1 MSPVYLNPQASS
13 PIPFLEL
20 KGDQQH
26 SFQVFGHVHDHDLA
40 TNSNNSSFS
49 FNNSHNSYNS
59 QEMLSFDYSRHGH
72 AKVEKLVLSH
82 EKASD
87 LGQPCSSWLQSTVED
102 DSGYGFSFNLQGDQ
116 KIETVNY
123 DEDQTNKNSRK
134 WKPSKV
140 RIMQKM
146 MATSKNSG
154 NNKQQLD
161 HHDLAKQQRQNNDGI
176 RVCSDCHTTTTPLW
190 RSGPQGPKSLCN
202 ACGIRQ
208 RKARR
213 AAMAAAAATGFGNDT
228 IVTST
233 SPPVEA
239 RKPANK
245 VQEIKPERGLLS
257 NHDKSHTLPLKKRS
271 KIIDAGSNN
280 NNTTHNNSHNNAKKI
295 GFEDLALSSNKDY
308 LKPNPKRSFPR
319 DEEEGA
325 ILLMAL
331 SCGLACSSY

>member
-1 MSPVYLNPQASS
+1 MSPVYLNPQSSS

-26 SFQVFGHVHDHDLA
+26 SFFAHLHDDLA
-40 TNSNNSSFS
+40 TSNNNNSSFS
-49 FNNSHNSYNS
+49 FNSHNRHNS
-59 QEMLSFDYSRHGH
+59 EEILSLGYSRHEQQ
-72 AKVEKLVLSH
+72 KVEKLVLSH

-87 LGQPCSSWLQSTVED
+87 LGSWLQSNANRD
-102 DSGYGFSFNLQGDQ
+102 DGGSGYNYSFNLEEEQ
-116 KIETVNY
+116 KIESVNY
-123 DEDQTNKNSRK
+123 NDQMYSRK

-146 MATSKNSG
+146 MTTSKRSVE
-154 NNKQQLD
+154 NKQLD
-161 HHDLAKQQRQNNDGI
+161 HDLAKRQSSDVI

-213 AAMAAAAATGFGNDT
+213 AAMAAAATSGYNGGNDA
-228 IVTST
+228 IVTSI
-233 SPPVEA
+233 SRVEA
-239 RKPANK
+239 PKPK
-245 VQEIKPERGLLS
+245 VQEMKSERGLDHHQKS
-257 NHDKSHTLPLKKRS
+257 NTLPLKKRS
-271 KIIDAGSNN
+271 KIIDAARTNN
-280 NNTTHNNSHNNAKKI
+280 YSTHHNNAKKLC
-295 GFEDLALSSNKDY
+295 FEDFALSSNKDY
-308 LKPNPKRSFPR
+308 LNKRSFPR

-331 SCGLACSSY
+331 SCGLACSS